1 MLDDLKKTTHI
12 VIGTKQVL
20 KAGKSG
26 QLAKAFVAEDADSFI
41 KNKLKDEL
49 NQYGV
54 AIENAASMKELGE
67 ACGIQV
73 GSAAAGILK

>member
-1 MLDDLKKTTHI
+1 MLDELKKTHRI

-20 KAGKSG
+20 KAGKAG
-26 QLAKAFVAEDADSFI
+26 QLVKAFIAEDADSFI
-41 KNKLKDEL
+41 KNKLQTEL
-49 NQYGV
+49 SQYGV
-54 AIENAASMKELGE
+54 AMEATASMKELGE